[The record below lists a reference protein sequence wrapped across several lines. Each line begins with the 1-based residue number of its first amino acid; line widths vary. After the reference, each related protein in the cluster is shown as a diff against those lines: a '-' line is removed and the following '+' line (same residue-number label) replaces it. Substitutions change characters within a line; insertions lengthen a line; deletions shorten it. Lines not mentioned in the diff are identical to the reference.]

1 MSKRYT
7 DQSRD
12 RDNRKTEGLKQ
23 RRLKDEARWRFRP
36 NRDYMGE
43 SQEEDDLGDFED
55 DYHVEDYR

>member
-1 MSKRYT
+1 MSKRYI

-36 NRDYMGE
+36 NRDYMEE
-43 SQEEDDLGDFED
+43 SQEDDLEFE
-55 DYHVEDYR
+55 EDYLDENDYR

>member
-23 RRLKDEARWRFRP
+23 RRLKDEARWKFRP
-36 NRDYMGE
+36 TRDYVEE
-43 SQEEDDLGDFED
+43 SQDDDLGDFDE
-55 DYHVEDYR
+55 YSEEEYR